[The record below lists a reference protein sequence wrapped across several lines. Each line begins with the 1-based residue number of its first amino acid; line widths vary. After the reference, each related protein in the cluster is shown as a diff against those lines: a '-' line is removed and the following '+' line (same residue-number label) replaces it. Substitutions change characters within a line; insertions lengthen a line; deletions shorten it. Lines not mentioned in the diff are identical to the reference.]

1 MKKTITFN
9 MADIYFWLILISV
22 WFGITSHGG
31 CWSCPNGQTIATTTP
46 SPTTTIPTTTIN
58 KIISIWECNITS
70 GKLYYSPAC
79 PHCQQELAEG
89 GIESLQQ
96 SKVSIQLIDV
106 TKGNYP
112 SIQYVP
118 TWIVNNQTIVGYQTI
133 DQLKTM
139 FQCH

>member
-1 MKKTITFN
+1 MKRIN
-9 MADIYFWLILISV
+9 VNQIDIYSIVILISV
-22 WFGITSHGG
+22 WFGILSHSG

-46 SPTTTIPTTTIN
+46 SPTTTIPTTTIT
-58 KIISIWECNITS
+58 KIISTWDCNITS

-96 SKVSIQLIDV
+96 SHVSIQLIDV

-112 SIQYVP
+112 TIQYVP
-118 TWIVNNQTIVGYQTI
+118 TWIVNNQTIVGYQTMEQI
-133 DQLKTM
+133 KMM
-139 FQCH
+139 FQCG